1 VDVTIPDPFHFD
13 HRAGYPINLM
23 FADIVS
29 WVSVGLVLITSVTI
43 LLSRDWRISMGA
55 LALQYLAAFWLVSRH
70 LPFAMGSVKLI
81 TGWMVVAI
89 LGMTRLNLAQMEQNE
104 QDTFYPRG
112 AFFRIILMGI
122 VALAAFGATP
132 RIESSIPGLG
142 LPVIAGGLL
151 LIGAG
156 VAQLGVTSDL
166 LRVILG
172 LLTMLSGFEILY
184 AAVESAI
191 LVTGLLAAINL
202 GLGVLGSY
210 LLMAGSIPLTSAEDE
225 EL

>member
-1 VDVTIPDPFHFD
+1 
-13 HRAGYPINLM
+13 M
-23 FADIVS
+23 FTEIIS
-29 WVSVGLVLITSVTI
+29 WVAVAIILVVTTTI
-43 LLSRDWRISMGA
+43 LISRDWRVSLGA
-55 LALQYLAAFWLVSRH
+55 LAIQYLAAFWLVSRH

-89 LGMTRLNLAQMEQNE
+89 LGMTRLNLSNTEQGE
-104 QDTFYPRG
+104 QDAFFPRG
-112 AFFRIILMGI
+112 ASFRVILMFI
-122 VALAAFGATP
+122 VALVAAGSAP
-132 RIESSIPGLG
+132 RIEAAIPGLG

-156 VAQLGVTSDL
+156 VAHLGVTSDL

-202 GLGVLGSY
+202 SLGVLGSY
-210 LLMAGSIPLTSAEDE
+210 LLTAGSVPLTAEE
-225 EL
+225 EA